1 MKTYKKILFTFV
13 ALVAVF
19 MTIGFIGNVQAN
31 TVTQA
36 NAARGGATCAVSS
49 IDCGPIRAE
58 ARTNDNGTA
67 QRQGGVWGQNH
78 AGHGVA
84 VRLNAFGTGTNAS
97 SVSFQVNTTTATN
110 GTGFNTATR
119 RTGWFNT
126 NIPVNDLRTYGRA
139 G

>member
-1 MKTYKKILFTFV
+1 MKTYKKTLFAFI
-13 ALVAVF
+13 ALVAMV
-19 MTIGFIGNVQAN
+19 MTIGFLGNAQAN
-31 TVTQA
+31 PVTQA
-36 NAARGGATCAVSS
+36 NAARGSATCPVSS

-58 ARTNDNGTA
+58 ARTVDNVA

-84 VRLNAFGTGTNAS
+84 VRINAFGTGANAS
-97 SVSFQVNTTTATN
+97 NVSFQVNTTTATN
-110 GTGFNTATR
+110 GAGFNTATR